1 MRGSCSNCGDGGTGE
16 EAWWGGK
23 EKGGAFRSAAVR
35 GMSPEP
41 PVRATGTP
49 SVLPKPDV
57 CARHGYVWHTI
68 DGYAGE

>member
-1 MRGSCSNCGDGGTGE
+1 MHCGDGGTGE

-41 PVRATGTP
+41 LVRVTGTP
-49 SVLPKPDV
+49 SVLPKPGV
-57 CARHGYVWHTI
+57 VPGMGMSGTQLMALQVSEGMN
-68 DGYAGE
+68 

>member
-1 MRGSCSNCGDGGTGE
+1 MVGRKGEGRG
-16 EAWWGGK
+16 
-23 EKGGAFRSAAVR
+23 AVK

-57 CARHGYVWHTI
+57 VPGM
-68 DGYAGE
+68 GMAGTQLMAMQVSEGMN

>member
-1 MRGSCSNCGDGGTGE
+1 MHCGDGGTGG

-23 EKGGAFRSAAVR
+23 EKRGAFGSAAVR

-41 PVRATGTP
+41 LRATGTP

-57 CARHGYVWHTI
+57 VPGMGTSGTQLMAVQVSEGMN
-68 DGYAGE
+68 